1 MKPMQDWPIKPAG
14 VAYVIASMFAR
25 SPALQDTGVVVLP
38 HLHTPCSV
46 LICEEETQPPTS
58 HRMQKHL
65 MRQLI
70 VHFPPHCVLHPTVKW
85 TVYTIGPK
93 ADAVFV

>member
-70 VHFPPHCVLHPTVKW
+70 VHFPPPLCSTPDGQMDRLYHRTKS
-85 TVYTIGPK
+85 
-93 ADAVFV
+93 